1 MTDNIQNPKRK
12 KWPIITAAAL
22 IVVVAVGAF
31 AFFNNGG
38 GHATAADQ
46 AETANIVTAF
56 IGDLSSTATAS
67 GQVEAQRDA
76 QLSFGTSGTVDKV
89 LVREGDEVKA
99 GDVLVQLDTAALERA
114 VAQAEQNLII
124 QEANLAELQDGAS
137 EADVASAQAA
147 VDSAQANL
155 ENVLDGA
162 DPNDIA
168 AARAS
173 LAAAQAAYADLLAGP
188 DQDDIA
194 QAEANLRNAEASLRQ
209 AQADYDEVSWRSDIG
224 RLPQS
229 LALEQATNSY
239 DVALAAYNNATQGAT
254 DEQIKQAKSS
264 VAQAEATLQKL
275 LDSPTA
281 AAISAAESQLAQ
293 AKATLSSL
301 LDGASAEKIAIA
313 KAQVEQARLNLAD
326 AQDNLEKAFLTAPF
340 NGVITAVHVAEGE
353 TASGLAAE
361 LVDTNSLE
369 VVLSVD
375 EVDIGELAVGQP
387 AIITL
392 ETWPDEEIAG
402 EIVSIAPKAIAN
414 NSAIVAYEV
423 RLNLGE
429 TDLPIRVGMTANAD
443 LITSAKQGVLLVPNE
458 AVTADREAGKYYVNV
473 IVPNADGTFDTKRVE
488 VTIGL
493 KDDNYTEITSGIQE
507 GDRLSTVTITAATA
521 EDSGGIFGRP
531 PGGGDG
537 SERPFTNR

>member
-1 MTDNIQNPKRK
+1 MTDNLQTPKRK
-12 KWPIITAAAL
+12 KWLIITAAAL

-31 AFFNNGG
+31 AFFNN
-38 GHATAADQ
+38 ASSSTAADQ
-46 AETANIVTAF
+46 TKTANIITAF
-56 IGDLSSTATAS
+56 IGDLGATATAS
-67 GQVEAQRDA
+67 GQIEALRDA
-76 QLSFGTSGTVDKV
+76 QLSFTISGTVDKV
-89 LVREGDEVKA
+89 FVREGDEVKA

-124 QEANLAELQDGAS
+124 QEANLAELLGGAS
-137 EADVASAQAA
+137 EADLASAQAA
-147 VDSAQANL
+147 VDSAQAHL
-155 ENVLDGA
+155 EDVLDGA

-188 DQDDIA
+188 DQNDIA
-194 QAEANLRNAEASLRQ
+194 QAEANLRNAEASLKQ
-209 AQADYDEVSWRSDIG
+209 AQADYDKVSWRSDTG
-224 RLPQS
+224 QLPQS
-229 LALEQATNSY
+229 LALEQATNNY
-239 DVALAAYNNATQGAT
+239 EVALAAYNNAIKGAT
-254 DEQIKQAKSS
+254 DEQIMQAKSS
-264 VAQAEATLQKL
+264 VAQAKATLQKL
-275 LDSPTA
+275 LDSPTETEVA
-281 AAISAAESQLAQ
+281 AAESQLAQ

-326 AQDNLEKAFLTAPF
+326 AEDNLAKASLTAPF
-340 NGVITAVHVAEGE
+340 GGVITAVNVAEGE

-361 LVDTNSLE
+361 LVDSDSLE

-392 ETWPDEEIAG
+392 ETWPDQEIAG
-402 EIVSIAPKAIAN
+402 QIVSIAPKAMAN

-423 RLNLGE
+423 RLSLGE

-443 LITSAKQGVLLVPNE
+443 LITAAKQDVLLVPNE

-473 IVPNADGTFDTKRVE
+473 IVPNADGTFETKRVE

-507 GDRLSTVTITAATA
+507 GDRLSTVTITAATEEVSA
-521 EDSGGIFGRP
+521 GLFKRPSGGR
-531 PGGGDG
+531 DG
-537 SERPFTNR
+537 SKRPFSNR